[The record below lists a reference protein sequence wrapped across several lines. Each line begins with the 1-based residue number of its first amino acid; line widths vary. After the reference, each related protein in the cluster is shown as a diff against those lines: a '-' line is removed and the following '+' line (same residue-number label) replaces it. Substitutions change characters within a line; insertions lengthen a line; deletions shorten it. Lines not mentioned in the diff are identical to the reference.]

1 MLPGSE
7 IKTVNL
13 HDELDGDQPIEFFY
27 VSILAEIKR
36 MLGNPAYSGKMY
48 THSMNTRKGD
58 DAMYC
63 VQIVFVA
70 Y

>member
-13 HDELDGDQPIEFFY
+13 HEELDGDQPIEFFN

-48 THSMNTRKGD
+48 TQYNYEEGR
-58 DAMYC
+58 
-63 VQIVFVA
+63 
-70 Y
+70 

>member
-48 THSMNTRKGD
+48 TQYEYEEGR
-58 DAMYC
+58 
-63 VQIVFVA
+63 
-70 Y
+70 

>member
-13 HDELDGDQPIEFFY
+13 HEELDGDQPMEFKFVY

-48 THSMNTRKGD
+48 TEYEYEEGR
-58 DAMYC
+58 
-63 VQIVFVA
+63 
-70 Y
+70 